1 MTIDDAEMKQNEFD
15 AKPNALSGYSPRNQN
30 YIEAKN
36 KILVNAKNFCERRKK
51 IIEGFKKG
59 IFLLKSDD
67 ESPKKTTKV
76 DVKEFNELII
86 KKEKDIDKEIF
97 KNYFGFQTLS
107 ALLKN
112 LYNLNYQAKNNKL
125 VNLIKSVL
133 SDFKH
138 NIKKDD

>member
-1 MTIDDAEMKQNEFD
+1 M
-15 AKPNALSGYSPRNQN
+15 
-30 YIEAKN
+30 
-36 KILVNAKNFCERRKK
+36 
-51 IIEGFKKG
+51 
-59 IFLLKSDD
+59 
-67 ESPKKTTKV
+67 
-76 DVKEFNELII
+76 KEFHELII

-112 LYNLNYQAKNNKL
+112 LYNLNDQAKNNKL

-133 SDFKH
+133 SDFKD

>member
-1 MTIDDAEMKQNEFD
+1 MLIVNEFD
-15 AKPNALSGYSPRNQN
+15 AKLNAVSKYSPKKREC
-30 YIEAKN
+30 IEVKT
-36 KILVNAKNFCERRKK
+36 KLLDNAKNLYEGRKK

-59 IFLLKSDD
+59 IFPLKSDD
-67 ESPKKTTKV
+67 ESKNQHTSKNFNEKEFPKKV

-112 LYNLNYQAKNNKL
+112 LARLG
-125 VNLIKSVL
+125 SCP
-133 SDFKH
+133 
-138 NIKKDD
+138 